1 MKDFLLFVLIAFY
14 LIGGGLVGAV
24 WVLAE

>member
-14 LIGGGLVGAV
+14 LIGGAFVGAV